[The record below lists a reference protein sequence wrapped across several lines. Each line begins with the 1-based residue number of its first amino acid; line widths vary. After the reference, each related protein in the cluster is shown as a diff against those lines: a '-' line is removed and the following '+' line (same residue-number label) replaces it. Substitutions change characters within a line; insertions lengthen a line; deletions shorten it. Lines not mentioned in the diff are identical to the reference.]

1 MCTCAGRILL
11 HTPYVAHAEASSPS
25 ATASRG
31 QTVRS
36 GRPRPPAPRARGG
49 GGPARWPPRLVGS
62 LDSYK
67 CQISLNRLWFWQKSA
82 GANGGTSRRA
92 NVPANERS
100 NVAFFTFFRSSSR
113 PPAHT
118 ARPYAITRLGLTR
131 SRRTV
136 VRSSRL
142 TPVTAAPFERF
153 TLCFAHVRDAH
164 RAGGRAPRG
173 GGPNHES
180 ARCRGLT
187 IRAGIKSDL
196 GTGAARGRRCGVVGR
211 PCSPDAAR
219 PPRAAAAGGRG
230 VRRSSAVRAK
240 PDKLSFIF
248 SIRELFRSRVWNIYT
263 SFSAASQRVS
273 PSRFTSPAL
282 YPVCTPR
289 RASAS
294 RGAVGPRRVSTP
306 LGRRRDAR
314 SRFSIPALYCP
325 PLPST

>member
-1 MCTCAGRILL
+1 VCTCAGRILL

-211 PCSPDAAR
+211 PCSPPGRRAPRR
-219 PPRAAAAGGRG
+219 PAAAGSDG
-230 VRRSSAVRAK
+230 VRQFAPS
-240 PDKLSFIF
+240 PDNGFRLFLVIVFENFSGLEFGTFIHLFPPHLSG
-248 SIRELFRSRVWNIYT
+248 SHHL
-263 SFSAASQRVS
+263 VS
-273 PSRFTSPAL
+273 LHPR
-282 YPVCTPR
+282 CTPR
-289 RASAS
+289 RATVSRAPSRLDSSRPDGTRGRSAF
-294 RGAVGPRRVSTP
+294 
-306 LGRRRDAR
+306 R
-314 SRFSIPALYCP
+314 SRHCTAHLCRRPRSV
-325 PLPST
+325 

>member
-1 MCTCAGRILL
+1 ML
-11 HTPYVAHAEASSPS
+11 HTPYSRSHAEASSPS

-67 CQISLNRLWFWQKSA
+67 LISLNRLWFWQKSA

-92 NVPANERS
+92 NVPANEGS

-164 RAGGRAPRG
+164 RAGGPAAARG
-173 GGPNHES
+173 GGPNQ
-180 ARCRGLT
+180 R
-187 IRAGIKSDL
+187 
-196 GTGAARGRRCGVVGR
+196 GAAV
-211 PCSPDAAR
+211 
-219 PPRAAAAGGRG
+219 
-230 VRRSSAVRAK
+230 
-240 PDKLSFIF
+240 
-248 SIRELFRSRVWNIYT
+248 
-263 SFSAASQRVS
+263 
-273 PSRFTSPAL
+273 
-282 YPVCTPR
+282 
-289 RASAS
+289 
-294 RGAVGPRRVSTP
+294 
-306 LGRRRDAR
+306 
-314 SRFSIPALYCP
+314 
-325 PLPST
+325 